1 MRVSVARL
9 ILSAVVL
16 TMALTAP
23 ERTSP
28 SATRHNAIGDGAFFR
43 SVVDVMSKG
52 EPYYSAMG
60 RMLRRHSY
68 PAASVFN
75 WRTPLLY
82 LGLAAFPSWEWPR
95 GLLVLLAAG
104 AAFGA
109 SVIAAGRSPVALAV
123 TFVLASGVVV
133 MMSAPA
139 AVGMAE
145 AWSGSLIALSLW
157 GYVRDR
163 PMVGFASGL
172 AALFIRELAAPY
184 VGLCALLAAH
194 HHRRQELTGW
204 LIGCAAYGVFYWI
217 HWSHVAAAQ
226 LPTDLQQTGSWLAWG
241 GLPFLLSTVH
251 WHGWILLMPW
261 AATAI
266 ALALT
271 IAGVL
276 SPATPG
282 RVRLVAGG
290 YAGLFLIF
298 GQVFNEYWGFLVWP
312 TWCLAAGYGAQG
324 LVDDGRVVA
333 HGIARMSWTR

>member
-1 MRVSVARL
+1 MRISVARL
-9 ILSAVVL
+9 VLSAVVL
-16 TMALTAP
+16 TMALIAP

-28 SATRHNAIGDGAFFR
+28 SATRHKAIGDGAFFR
-43 SVVDVMSKG
+43 SVVEVMSKG

-60 RMLRRHSY
+60 RMLRRHNY

-82 LGLAAFPSWEWPR
+82 LGLAAFPSWEWAR
-95 GLLVLLAAG
+95 GLLVLLAAT

-109 SVIAAGRSPVALAV
+109 SVMAAGRSPVALAV

-163 PMVGFASGL
+163 PMVGFVCGL

-266 ALALT
+266 ALTLT

-276 SPATPG
+276 SPATPW

-290 YAGLFLIF
+290 YAGLFLVF

-312 TWCLAAGYGAQG
+312 SWCLAAGYGAQG

-333 HGIARMSWTR
+333 HGIARMSWT